1 MTPTQQAPANFDIRP
16 FIFGLAGNLAG
27 PANVIMQL
35 SWPAVGYG
43 VVESRVESGS
53 AVKHPIK
60 RSRTTFTYLAVA
72 LLGTDEERKV
82 FRQAVNKQHVQVRPD
97 ENTKSPVDY
106 NAMNPE
112 LQLWVAA
119 CLYYGFVDVYERMHG
134 PMDDAT
140 ADAMYAYSARMG
152 TTLQVR
158 DEMWPPDRAAFA
170 AYWKEGIAKA
180 EIDDRVRRYLTSLTN
195 LENLPKFARRMSAK
209 RTEFFTRGFLP
220 PEIREQ
226 MRWTWSD
233 QDEAKFNRHLKRLA
247 RIEPLIPQFV
257 KLFPFNLMLLDLRR
271 RIRNGKPL
279 V

>member
-1 MTPTQQAPANFDIRP
+1 VTPSQQALETFDVRP
-16 FIFGLAGNLAG
+16 FINGLAGNLAG

-35 SWPAVGYG
+35 SWPAIGYG

-53 AVKHPIK
+53 AMKHPIK

-72 LLGTDEERKV
+72 LLGSEEERAV

-106 NAMNPE
+106 DAMDPE

-119 CLYYGFVDVYERMHG
+119 CLYYGFVDVYTRLHG
-134 PMDDAT
+134 PMDDVT
-140 ADAMYAYSARMG
+140 ADALYAYSARMG

-158 DEMWPPDRAAFA
+158 NEMWPPDREAFA
-170 AYWKEGIAKA
+170 AYWKEGLAKA
-180 EIDDRVRRYLTSLTN
+180 DIDDRVRRYLTSLAN
-195 LENLPKFARRMSAK
+195 LENLPKLVRRISAK
-209 RTEFFTRGFLP
+209 RTLFLTKGFLP

-226 MRWTWSD
+226 MHWTWSEEE
-233 QDEAKFNRHLKRLA
+233 EARFDRHMKRLA
-247 RIEPLIPQFV
+247 RIEPLLPRFV
-257 KLFPFNLMLLDLRR
+257 LLFPFNVMLRDLRR
-271 RIRNGKPL
+271 RVRKGKPL